1 MSAALTKTTHRF
13 FGSSGLLV
21 SKLAL
26 GSWMQCDEKYTVD
39 MCREDLVIF
48 TKLFFGYKDMATA
61 GPNDQGNTRKHILEG
76 VQASLRFLELEYVDV
91 IFCHRPDPFTQ
102 IKETVRAMNYVI
114 NKGWAFYWGT
124 SESPPSQIHEAC
136 EIADRLNQ
144 IRRSTTSSSAQM
156 LRKYSAGTPDG
167 SRFTTPQFSSGPFR
181 TDFEERVKI
190 ADKLKP
196 SAEELGCYY
205 RNCRSPGLFRTKTCR
220 RYKITPELK
229 AKIDA
234 IDNFVPTVPEI
245 HPFAFARSRF
255 L

>member
-1 MSAALTKTTHRF
+1 MSAAPTKTTHRF
-13 FGSSGLLV
+13 LGSSGLLV

-26 GSWMQCDEKYTVD
+26 GSWMR
-39 MCREDLVIF
+39 REDLVIS

-76 VQASLRFLELEYVDV
+76 VQASLRFLELESYSATDLT
-91 IFCHRPDPFTQ
+91 HSLKSRRL
-102 IKETVRAMNYVI
+102 RAMNYVI

-124 SESPPSQIHEAC
+124 SELPPSQIHEAC

-144 IRRSTTSSSAQM
+144 IRPMVEQSRYNIFERSNVEYAFIDLYKKYKLGLRWRSVLFQGSTALERRMALASRRPSSHRSIAVEGE
-156 LRKYSAGTPDG
+156 LDGTGFVD
-167 SRFTTPQFSSGPFR
+167 
-181 TDFEERVKI
+181 
-190 ADKLKP
+190 
-196 SAEELGCYY
+196 
-205 RNCRSPGLFRTKTCR
+205 
-220 RYKITPELK
+220 KITPELK

-245 HPFAFARSRF
+245 HPFEFARSRF